1 MRVLFAL
8 SLFLCLIPNL
18 RAAEVVAGLQRFH
31 AYDATLASSGQPKR
45 NQFTAIAAAG
55 YKVIVNVAASDSN
68 PDAVRD
74 EKQLVEQAGMEYYA
88 IPISWQKPEIN
99 QVMAAVKLLETLQDK
114 PTLVHC
120 YVNSRASLVAYLLR
134 SKRDRA
140 SNADETE
147 VMTKIW
153 KQNRGYEYENSP
165 EWQFLLEDAKKLS
178 VK

>member
-1 MRVLFAL
+1 MRVILALWILL
-8 SLFLCLIPNL
+8 SLAPVS
-18 RAAEVVAGLQRFH
+18 RAGDAVTGVQRFH
-31 AYDATLASSGQPKR
+31 AYNAMLASSGQPKR
-45 NQFTAIAAAG
+45 NQFASIAAAG

-68 PDAVRD
+68 PDAIRD

-88 IPISWQKPEIN
+88 IPISWQKPDIN
-99 QVMAAVKLLETLQDK
+99 QVMASVKLLETLQEK

-134 SKRDRA
+134 SKRDGA
-140 SNADETE
+140 SNADEIET
-147 VMTKIW
+147 MTKIW

-165 EWQFLLEDAKKLS
+165 EWQFVLEDAKKLS